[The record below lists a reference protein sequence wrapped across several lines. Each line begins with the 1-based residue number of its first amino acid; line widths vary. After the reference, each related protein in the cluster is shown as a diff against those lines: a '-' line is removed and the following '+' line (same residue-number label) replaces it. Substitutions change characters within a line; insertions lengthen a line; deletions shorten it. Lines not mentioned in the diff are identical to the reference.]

1 MLSLLCGPV
10 KPFQEQGERSDPIFT
25 KSRQAAGVRVGWKH
39 LEPDVSPSHLHL
51 PASTEPHPLPDPLP
65 QPEIQDLGPSGAW
78 DPDCGGAF
86 PHPELQLYCWFF
98 PLNEMIQVVIFSVT
112 CFSLET

>member
-39 LEPDVSPSHLHL
+39 LEPDVTPSHFHR
-51 PASTEPHPLPDPLP
+51 PGSTEPHLLPDPLP
-65 QPEIQDLGPSGAW
+65 QPEIQDLGPSGA
-78 DPDCGGAF
+78 
-86 PHPELQLYCWFF
+86 
-98 PLNEMIQVVIFSVT
+98 
-112 CFSLET
+112 